1 MVIFRQVL
9 LVFFVMLLLVR
20 PMKKN
25 LIFAALSV
33 FVGAVLSF
41 CVLFSLKQNEEED
54 YGTLLVNVLQTG
66 VYSSYENALNAAQN
80 FEPSIIYPQEGKY
93 LVLVGAS
100 TTLTGLEKVESV
112 LKNKGIH
119 YYKKDLLIDEKEKSL
134 FLKYNMLLEKATE
147 EETILLLNGR
157 ILEKMEEV

>member
-9 LVFFVMLLLVR
+9 LVFFVMILLVR

-33 FVGAVLSF
+33 FVGAILSF
-41 CVLFSLKQNEEED
+41 CVLFSLKKNEED
-54 YGTLLVNVLQTG
+54 PGTLLVSVLQTG
-66 VYSSYENALNAAQN
+66 VYTSYENAVNAAKN
-80 FEPSIIYPQEGKY
+80 FEPSIIYPEEGRY

-100 TTLTGLEKVESV
+100 TTQTGLEKVENI
-112 LKNKGIH
+112 LKNKNIH
-119 YYKKDLLIDEKEKSL
+119 YYKKDLLINEQEKSL

-147 EETILLLNGR
+147 EETIILLNSR
-157 ILEKMEEV
+157 ILEKMEGV

>member
-1 MVIFRQVL
+1 M
-9 LVFFVMLLLVR
+9 
-20 PMKKN
+20 
-25 LIFAALSV
+25 
-33 FVGAVLSF
+33 
-41 CVLFSLKQNEEED
+41 
-54 YGTLLVNVLQTG
+54 
-66 VYSSYENALNAAQN
+66 
-80 FEPSIIYPQEGKY
+80 
-93 LVLVGAS
+93 
-100 TTLTGLEKVESV
+100 

>member
-9 LVFFVMLLLVR
+9 FVFFVMLLLVR

-25 LIFAALSV
+25 LIFAALSI
-33 FVGAVLSF
+33 FIGAVLSF
-41 CVLFSLKQNEEED
+41 CVLFSLKQNEED
-54 YGTLLVNVLQTG
+54 SGTLLVNVLQTG

-119 YYKKDLLIDEKEKSL
+119 YYKKNLLIDEKEKSL

>member
-25 LIFAALSV
+25 LIFAALSI
-33 FVGAVLSF
+33 FIGAVLSF
-41 CVLFSLKQNEEED
+41 CVLFSLKQNEED
-54 YGTLLVNVLQTG
+54 SGTLLVNVLQTG

-119 YYKKDLLIDEKEKSL
+119 YYKKNLLIDEKEKSL